1 MSGHTGMPVIMT
13 PLTLPLPMAL
23 VCALPMPPLILIT
36 NDDGIHSPGL
46 RAAVTALAGLGERLV
61 VAPTGQQS
69 GMSRS
74 LPAWFDGRIA
84 ATTLETA
91 AEALPAYHLAGS
103 PAQAVLYGVLEI
115 APRLY
120 GRWPDLVVS
129 GINYG
134 ENLGSNTMIS
144 GTVGAA
150 LQAGDMG
157 IRSLAVSLETHKAY
171 HLSYGQDVD
180 WSGASY
186 WLRYFARLALKPLP
200 WPPDVAALK
209 IDLPATVTPQTP
221 WRLTRQSRQ
230 PYFVARVVPGRDL
243 SAAEPLDY
251 EVAIDPTRLEPL
263 SDIAVFAQNRH
274 IAVTPLS
281 TDLTARLEGCDD
293 LTVGLARFEALLRQQ
308 ESV

>member
-1 MSGHTGMPVIMT
+1 
-13 PLTLPLPMAL
+13 
-23 VCALPMPPLILIT
+23 MPPLILIT

-46 RAAVTALAGLGERLV
+46 RAAVAALEGVGERLI
-61 VAPTGQQS
+61 VAPTEQQS

-74 LPAWFDGRIA
+74 LPASFDGRLHAIA
-84 ATTLETA
+84 YEIGGVS
-91 AEALPAYHLAGS
+91 LPAYHLAGS

-120 GRWPDLVVS
+120 DRWPDLVVS

-134 ENLGSNTMIS
+134 ENLGGNTMIS

-171 HLSYGQDVD
+171 HLNYGHDVD
-180 WSGASY
+180 WAGAMY
-186 WLRYFARLALKPLP
+186 WLRYFARLALRPLS
-200 WPPDVAALK
+200 WPRDVAVLK
-209 IDLPATVTPQTP
+209 IDLPATATPQTP

-251 EVAIDPTRLEPL
+251 GVTIDRARLEPL
-263 SDIAVFAQNRH
+263 SDIAVFADDRH

-281 TDLTARLEGCDD
+281 TDLTARLGGCDD
-293 LTVGLARFEALLRQQ
+293 PTAGLAQFEALLREQGQ
-308 ESV
+308 ETP